1 MRVCLPFASWR
12 AGAGAARTGPNVRRR
27 GGEATHRPERAARA
41 RAGRQLRRCRR
52 RAGRWFRRRDLAARS
67 FASWGRGGTA
77 GGFAVSVPVTSPLGG
92 PVPRPGRRASA
103 RPSGYA
109 SRYGAG
115 VHAAG
120 LFVSL
125 SRVGLTDRWGEIRI
139 GPPAAGR
146 RESLRAALRPS
157 RISVHGSYSAG
168 DVGRVRPPP
177 RRLVPA
183 PVRTAAPRFLTIST
197 AIFSTYSPSGWTQH
211 AGHVDTGSEYHAML
225 PPRARAGLH
234 GATRCSPLLRG
245 TARNPTCG

>member
-1 MRVCLPFASWR
+1 M
-12 AGAGAARTGPNVRRR
+12 
-27 GGEATHRPERAARA
+27 
-41 RAGRQLRRCRR
+41 
-52 RAGRWFRRRDLAARS
+52 
-67 FASWGRGGTA
+67 
-77 GGFAVSVPVTSPLGG
+77 
-92 PVPRPGRRASA
+92 
-103 RPSGYA
+103 
-109 SRYGAG
+109 
-115 VHAAG
+115 HAAG

-125 SRVGLTDRWGEIRI
+125 SNAVGLTDRWGEIRI

-177 RRLVPA
+177 RRLVARRQLQFRELPQ
-183 PVRTAAPRFLTIST
+183 PAPRFLTIST

>member
-1 MRVCLPFASWR
+1 MPCGACVFATFASWR

-92 PVPRPGRRASA
+92 PVPRPGGRASA

-125 SRVGLTDRWGEIRI
+125 SVGRDQDRPARGRAARVPPLLSGPLGSRYTVATPPETWG
-139 GPPAAGR
+139 GSVR
-146 RESLRAALRPS
+146 RRAALS
-157 RISVHGSYSAG
+157 RRQFELPH
-168 DVGRVRPPP
+168 RV
-177 RRLVPA
+177 
-183 PVRTAAPRFLTIST
+183 F
-197 AIFSTYSPSGWTQH
+197 
-211 AGHVDTGSEYHAML
+211 
-225 PPRARAGLH
+225 
-234 GATRCSPLLRG
+234 
-245 TARNPTCG
+245 

>member
-52 RAGRWFRRRDLAARS
+52 RAGRWFRRRDLAAPARS
-67 FASWGRGGTA
+67 RRGVEAARQA
-77 GGFAVSVPVTSPLGG
+77 GLRFPFRSPLGG
-92 PVPRPGRRASA
+92 PVPRPGGRASA

>member
-1 MRVCLPFASWR
+1 MSACVCLPFASWR
-12 AGAGAARTGPNVRRR
+12 LGLARRTGPNVRRR
-27 GGEATHRPERAARA
+27 RSNAPTREGRRGPGLGGSCGGAGAGQVGGSGVATSRFARSSWFEAGFRSGHLSAVRSPGRVVARQRDRQATLVATERACTR
-41 RAGRQLRRCRR
+41 LVYSCRC
-52 RAGRWFRRRDLAARS
+52 
-67 FASWGRGGTA
+67 
-77 GGFAVSVPVTSPLGG
+77 
-92 PVPRPGRRASA
+92 
-103 RPSGYA
+103 
-109 SRYGAG
+109 
-115 VHAAG
+115 
-120 LFVSL
+120 
-125 SRVGLTDRWGEIRI
+125 RWGEIRI

-183 PVRTAAPRFLTIST
+183 PVRTASSQLSHPGSHRHFLTISQGHRD
-197 AIFSTYSPSGWTQH
+197 ILHILSRSGWTQH

>member
-1 MRVCLPFASWR
+1 MVPASRPRGSLVRVVGSRRHGRRVCGFRSGHLSAVRSPGR
-12 AGAGAARTGPNVRRR
+12 VVARQRDRQ
-27 GGEATHRPERAARA
+27 ATLVATERACTR
-41 RAGRQLRRCRR
+41 LVYSCRCRFD
-52 RAGRWFRRRDLAARS
+52 A
-67 FASWGRGGTA
+67 
-77 GGFAVSVPVTSPLGG
+77 
-92 PVPRPGRRASA
+92 
-103 RPSGYA
+103 
-109 SRYGAG
+109 
-115 VHAAG
+115 
-120 LFVSL
+120 
-125 SRVGLTDRWGEIRI
+125 DRWGEIRI